1 MIPQVFGDSRNL
13 TRIIQT
19 DPDLEADELIDV
31 SVGAGLQPLAQE
43 AGNATNS
50 ALHSHSREN
59 RDSKPCLGQ
68 KIFSEWT
75 AYELHDCSLLA
86 VKNPIDHTGTLVL
99 TFCGMQLHNYLTAIG
114 QRQFGQRR
122 QNVKIDRTGSAT
134 GVLIGLRKK
143 QNMRP
148 LTLGKGSA

>member
-31 SVGAGLQPLAQE
+31 SVGAGLEPLAQE

-75 AYELHDCSLLA
+75 RSELQDRSFAA
-86 VKNPIDHTGTLVL
+86 VTTTMHHTATLVL
-99 TFCGMQLHNYLTAIG
+99 TFCGMQLHN
-114 QRQFGQRR
+114 
-122 QNVKIDRTGSAT
+122 
-134 GVLIGLRKK
+134 
-143 QNMRP
+143 
-148 LTLGKGSA
+148 